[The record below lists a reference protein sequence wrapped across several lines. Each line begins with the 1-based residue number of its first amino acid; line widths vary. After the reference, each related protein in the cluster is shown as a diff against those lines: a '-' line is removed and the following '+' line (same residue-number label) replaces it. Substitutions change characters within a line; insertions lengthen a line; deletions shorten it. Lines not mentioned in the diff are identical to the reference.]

1 MRGSKRQGHVLTF
14 TVCPFRRG
22 CLSNRGFFFYAVFYY
37 NVVMHKK
44 YLKSVYLD
52 YAAATPIDFRVQKA
66 MTPFLRGVF
75 GNPSS
80 LHQEGR
86 KAKLAFDQAR
96 VDIAKIINAKP
107 SEIIFTAG
115 GSESVNL
122 AIFGVARNHRKSK
135 RGAEPHFITSVIEHH
150 CVINSFKALEGEGHK
165 ITFVDVDSE
174 GFIKIDKLKKSIRPE
189 TVLISVMCANNEI
202 GAIEPIGEIAKWLK
216 QINTERERNGLTR
229 ILFHTD
235 ACQAAGI
242 LDLNVQRLGVDLMSI
257 NGSKIYGPKQS
268 GALYIRSGINIEPLI
283 YGGGQERGI
292 RAGTENVAGA
302 VGLAKALSLVDNHR
316 EKENQRLLS
325 LSNFLIKQIKTRIP
339 NVLLNGAE
347 NGQLKVYRNYKHQ
360 QNIKYNQLKRLP
372 NNINFTFKGVEG
384 EALMLYLDARGFEV
398 STASACSTGNTEA
411 SHVLLAIG
419 RSQEQAQ
426 SSIRF
431 SLGKFTALN
440 DLKNLM
446 NILPKLVKDLRN
458 VRKK

>member
-1 MRGSKRQGHVLTF
+1 
-14 TVCPFRRG
+14 
-22 CLSNRGFFFYAVFYY
+22 
-37 NVVMHKK
+37 MHKK

-122 AIFGVARNHRKSK
+122 AIFGIARTYAEWKTNADLRRKI
-135 RGAEPHFITSVIEHH
+135 PHIITSEIEHH
-150 CVINSFKALEGEGHK
+150 SVINSVKALEGEGYK

-189 TVLISVMCANNEI
+189 TVLISVMYANNEI

-268 GALYIRSGINIEPLI
+268 GVLYIRSGINIEPLV
-283 YGGGQERGI
+283 YGGGQERGL
-292 RAGTENVAGA
+292 RGGTENVAGA

-347 NGQLKVYRNYKHQ
+347 NGQLKVYKNNKQQ
-360 QNIKYNQLKRLP
+360 QNIRHDQLKRLP

-419 RSQEQAQ
+419 RGQEQAQ

-431 SLGKFTALN
+431 SLGKFTTLN

-446 NILPKLVKDLRN
+446 KILPKLVKDLRN

>member
-1 MRGSKRQGHVLTF
+1 
-14 TVCPFRRG
+14 
-22 CLSNRGFFFYAVFYY
+22 
-37 NVVMHKK
+37 MHKK

-122 AIFGVARNHRKSK
+122 AIFGIARTYAEWKTNADLRRKI
-135 RGAEPHFITSVIEHH
+135 PHIITSEIEHH
-150 CVINSFKALEGEGHK
+150 SVINSVKALEGEGYK

-189 TVLISVMCANNEI
+189 TVLISVMYANNEI

-268 GALYIRSGINIEPLI
+268 GVLYIRSGINIEPLV
-283 YGGGQERGI
+283 YGGGQERGL
-292 RAGTENVAGA
+292 RGGTENVAGA

-325 LSNFLIKQIKTRIP
+325 LSNFLIKQIKTRIL

-347 NGQLKVYRNYKHQ
+347 NGQLKVYKNNKQQ
-360 QNIKYNQLKRLP
+360 QNIRHDQLKRLP

-419 RSQEQAQ
+419 RGQEQAQ

-431 SLGKFTALN
+431 SLGKFTTLN

-446 NILPKLVKDLRN
+446 KILPKLVKDLRN

>member
-1 MRGSKRQGHVLTF
+1 
-14 TVCPFRRG
+14 
-22 CLSNRGFFFYAVFYY
+22 
-37 NVVMHKK
+37 MHKK

-66 MTPFLRGVF
+66 MTPFLRGTF

-96 VDIAKIINAKP
+96 LDIAKIINAKP

-122 AIFGVARNHRKSK
+122 AIFGVAKSHFSYEIRKGTK
-135 RGAEPHFITSVIEHH
+135 YEKEHPHIITSEIEHH
-150 CVINSFKALEGEGHK
+150 SVINSVKALAGEGHK

-174 GFIKIDKLKKSIRPE
+174 GFIKIDELKKSIRPE
-189 TVLISVMCANNEI
+189 TILISVMYANNEI
-202 GAIEPIGEIAKWLK
+202 GTIEPIGEIAKWLK
-216 QINTERERNGLTR
+216 QINTERARNGLTR

-268 GALYIRSGINIEPLI
+268 GVLYIRSGINIEPLI
-283 YGGGQERGI
+283 YGGGQERGL
-292 RAGTENVAGA
+292 RGGTENVAGA

-347 NGQLKVYRNYKHQ
+347 NGQLKVYKNNKQQ
-360 QNIKYNQLKRLP
+360 QNTKYNQLKRLP
-372 NNINFTFKGVEG
+372 NNINLTFKGVEG

-431 SLGKFTALN
+431 SLGKFTTLN

>member
-1 MRGSKRQGHVLTF
+1 
-14 TVCPFRRG
+14 
-22 CLSNRGFFFYAVFYY
+22 
-37 NVVMHKK
+37 MHKK

-122 AIFGVARNHRKSK
+122 AIFGIARTYAEWKTNADLRRKI
-135 RGAEPHFITSVIEHH
+135 PHIITSEIEHH
-150 CVINSFKALEGEGHK
+150 SVINSVKALEGEGYK

-189 TVLISVMCANNEI
+189 TVLISVMYANNEI

-268 GALYIRSGINIEPLI
+268 GVLYIRSGINIEPLV
-283 YGGGQERGI
+283 YGGGQERGL
-292 RAGTENVAGA
+292 RGGTENVAGA

-347 NGQLKVYRNYKHQ
+347 NGQLKVYRNNKHQ

-419 RSQEQAQ
+419 RGQEQAQ

-431 SLGKFTALN
+431 SLGKFTTLN

-446 NILPKLVKDLRN
+446 KILPKLVKDLRN